1 MTLRREKESVS
12 HSVEQ
17 SKLVSIHLWGLQLKD
32 CRWHRTGL
40 LKIQTVTLYR
50 AVSPL
55 CYACCIGLPLLVRGP

>member
-32 CRWHRTGL
+32 CSWHRTGHL
-40 LKIQTVTLYR
+40 MH
-50 AVSPL
+50 
-55 CYACCIGLPLLVRGP
+55 GL